1 LHEMIHC
8 SNDRFMNDIHD
19 DDQNSVYSRGDNR
32 SLLRDEH
39 AQSLNTSFFR

>member
-1 LHEMIHC
+1 
-8 SNDRFMNDIHD
+8 
-19 DDQNSVYSRGDNR
+19 VYSRGDNR